1 MPAVGKTSDMA
12 GMSARRD
19 ASGPAGLSSPSSG
32 GRAADRR
39 WRWTSSDIAVGA
51 ALGVACGLVFRLCP
65 IIGGILPG
73 LASIR
78 HPLWYFSGTLAVII
92 LRKPGAAVYVNL
104 VGSAAE
110 MLLGNQFSFGFVFAS
125 AALQG
130 VFAELPFALTRYRVF
145 NLPISMASGA
155 LVALEYGVYLMLFRY
170 RGVSFLSPRGVIHMI
185 SELVG
190 GVLIAG
196 VMSWYLYRAIAA
208 TGALDRFA
216 SGRAL
221 RDDADRR
228 G

>member
-1 MPAVGKTSDMA
+1 MVRST
-12 GMSARRD
+12 
-19 ASGPAGLSSPSSG
+19 
-32 GRAADRR
+32 
-39 WRWTSSDIAVGA
+39 V
-51 ALGVACGLVFRLCP
+51 
-65 IIGGILPG
+65 
-73 LASIR
+73 IR
-78 HPLWYFSGTLAVII
+78 C
-92 LRKPGAAVYVNL
+92 
-104 VGSAAE
+104 
-110 MLLGNQFSFGFVFAS
+110 
-125 AALQG
+125 
-130 VFAELPFALTRYRVF
+130 
-145 NLPISMASGA
+145 
-155 LVALEYGVYLMLFRY
+155 YGVPYLY